1 MRTCLVAWKSARRLT
16 WGLVP
21 TVAALVALL
30 AAAPAQEV
38 KGPAQE
44 ALELARE
51 SEAGKDITKGSAALA
66 KRLGGVQAAM
76 RLYSPRSR
84 GGVGLGARGVGIERR
99 LVDLGEDG
107 ITAEALKKESADLT
121 RLAHVNLV
129 VAEATLAFAP
139 AKPFL
144 GRGKKEWGRDLGE
157 VKEASRVRLA
167 AVKAGDPK
175 AVQGA
180 AARVND
186 ACNRCHD
193 GAR

>member
-1 MRTCLVAWKSARRLT
+1 MKHLLF
-16 WGLVP
+16 L
-21 TVAALVALL
+21 ALVAAVLL
-30 AAAPAQEV
+30 TAAPAQEV
-38 KGPAQE
+38 KGPAKA

-51 SEAGKDITKGSAALA
+51 SEAGKDVAKGAAALA

-84 GGVGLGARGVGIERR
+84 GGVGLGPRGVGIERR

-107 ITAEALKKESADLT
+107 ITSEGLKKESTDLT

-144 GRGKKEWGRDLGE
+144 GRGKAEWGRDLGE
-157 VKEASRVRLA
+157 VKEASRALLK
-167 AVKAGDPK
+167 AVEAGDPK

-180 AARVND
+180 AVRVNN

-193 GAR
+193 GGL